1 MTRTGWTTPARHRD
15 GAWLASTAAALGL
28 GDRKELLKEG
38 MDGAAAELA
47 PADEAARKIGKAA
60 MLMLDALDVM
70 TETES
75 SDQLPWD
82 RYEQVAQS
90 MGMLSAVAEGGWPGF
105 CEWLDA
111 QPDVPRKCAH
121 LRALPRR
128 SARRARGELLE
139 ESAAVAGQPL
149 PEGHAGGR
157 SPPRRMGDAA
167 APGPGR
173 AAAGWPRSG
182 RCGTA
187 TGMPWPGFT
196 TVPTRSAR
204 EAQRPI
210 LVRASSE
217 TCGRYC
223 AAIVREAQKAANR
236 EPPKPIEIEA
246 ELPDYD
252 AATQRGERLRRRVRP
267 AVVRDDYPDTVDDV
281 RELASFAPHHR
292 AG

>member
-1 MTRTGWTTPARHRD
+1 MRSRMCHGSVPICGRYPDDRRGAHEENCWKNPQPWPVSHYPKGMQEAVRRRD
-15 GAWLASTAAALGL
+15 AW
-28 GDRKELLKEG
+28 E
-38 MDGAAAELA
+38 M
-47 PADEAARKIGKAA
+47 
-60 MLMLDALDVM
+60 
-70 TETES
+70 
-75 SDQLPWD
+75 Q
-82 RYEQVAQS
+82 Q
-90 MGMLSAVAEGGWPGF
+90 
-105 CEWLDA
+105 
-111 QPDVPRKCAH
+111 
-121 LRALPRR
+121 RR
-128 SARRARGELLE
+128 DRGELPPDGRGQGD
-139 ESAAVAGQPL
+139 AGQRPACPGLASPL
-149 PEGHAGGR
+149 CQ
-157 SPPRRMGDAA
+157 
-167 APGPGR
+167 PG
-173 AAAGWPRSG
+173 
-182 RCGTA
+182 
-187 TGMPWPGFT
+187 
-196 TVPTRSAR
+196 VP